1 MALDISK
8 LRAKAQAQQ
17 AKAQAQQQTSN
28 TVFPFSSLNVGDSV
42 RIRFI
47 DDGEENDVFWR
58 ERRTRVIPFNSVKQ
72 ADGQVI
78 NNRCWVDVPAFNL
91 KYNELL
97 LSNLP
102 ESYLYK
108 SEDDVIQAK
117 IKGFWDMGDDGKAM
131 YYRYGRKKTY
141 IFQGFVRS
149 EGYEKN
155 KIYRFIVNEELFN
168 LIKSFLTNDEIDT
181 IPTDREKGLDFILNV
196 TGKIANINGKPQ
208 EVKDYSTSTWSR
220 KETPL
225 TQEELASLE
234 TTPPFVL
241 KDFIFTR
248 PSVEQERVMLEMFDA
263 SMEDEPYDVV
273 KWGKV
278 FKPNNIFFDANGNI
292 KDLKGGSNKS
302 SEIPQAQ
309 PMMQQPIQQ
318 PVQQLVQQPVQQ
330 FINPMTQGEVNF
342 INQMQ
347 QSMNQPMTQPIP
359 GYIHAVYEQ
368 PAQNVAQPQVIM
380 QAPVQQTAPQ
390 MIKEHSETVTGQ
402 SPQEVIGNLMSK
414 FAIQQN

>member
-8 LRAKAQAQQ
+8 LRAKAQAQA
-17 AKAQAQQQTSN
+17 AKAQSQSQVSN

-47 DDGEENDVFWR
+47 DDGEPNDVFWR

-102 ESYLYK
+102 ENYLYK

-117 IKGFWDMGDDGKAM
+117 IKGFWDMGDEGKTL
-131 YYRYGRKKTY
+131 YYKYGRKKTY

-149 EGYEKN
+149 DGYDKN

-181 IPTDREKGLDFILNV
+181 IPTDRERGLDFILNV

-241 KDFIFTR
+241 KDFIFAR

-263 SMEDEPYDVV
+263 SMEDESYDVV

-292 KDLKGGSNKS
+292 KDLKGGSNKPQ
-302 SEIPQAQ
+302 EVPQAQ
-309 PMMQQPIQQ
+309 PMMQQPVYQQPMYQQ
-318 PVQQLVQQPVQQ
+318 PVQQPMQQ
-330 FINPMTQGEVNF
+330 FVNPMMQGEVNF
-342 INQMQ
+342 MNQMQ
-347 QSMNQPMTQPIP
+347 QSMTQPMYAPQPI
-359 GYIHAVYEQ
+359 VQVVEQ
-368 PAQNVAQPQVIM
+368 PMM
-380 QAPVQQTAPQ
+380 QQPVQQTAPQ
-390 MIKEHSETVTGQ
+390 LIKEHSETVSGQ
-402 SPQEVIGNLMSK
+402 TPQDVIGNLMSK